1 VRRSDE
7 SLALRYCFPPFQGMP
22 LPFCQTDHLS
32 IRGDAREGAPHRQL
46 TIPMEGT
53 SMKFFDSW
61 WQRVPGRVQA
71 GLLGLSLVA
80 MVLGGM
86 AQEYWH

>member
-1 VRRSDE
+1 
-7 SLALRYCFPPFQGMP
+7 
-22 LPFCQTDHLS
+22 
-32 IRGDAREGAPHRQL
+32 
-46 TIPMEGT
+46 
-53 SMKFFDSW
+53 MKSFDSW

-86 AQEYWH
+86 ASEFWH